1 MMAILA
7 KVSEATLGGLLDIR
21 NVADRCTSFSLM
33 WFVENMLISIL
44 EMLCVPFYGT
54 FAVETEN
61 RLNIVQTVLVGFFN
75 VSSFRS
81 MFAAS

>member
-61 RLNIVQTVLVGFFN
+61 RLNIVQTVLVGFFEC
-75 VSSFRS
+75 FE
-81 MFAAS
+81 F